1 MALDT
6 ESLALVLYKAL
17 SQPFT
22 MALEGLVGPCPTEAR
37 VTVQVTLL
45 DSVW

>member
-1 MALDT
+1 MVLGI
-6 ESLALVLYKAL
+6 ESLALVLSKAL

-22 MALEGLVGPCPTEAR
+22 MTLEGLVGPCPTEDR
-37 VTVQVTLL
+37 VTIQVTLL